1 MDKLRTA
8 IPYVDLSAPWS
19 ECESGLLPIVLDML
33 RGGVY
38 VNGYPVEE
46 FEARVAKYLGV
57 EHCVALNSG
66 TDALVC
72 GLVAVGVRPGTEV
85 SLQAWRLGGF
95 GYVASSSWT
104 AETWEAVEY
113 ILGCTDPEAP
123 EYDPEATVDD
133 GSCTVTG
140 IEFGAYR
147 WLLGPRGS
155 NCLGVCETIGRG
167 CADLVADDFS
177 ETADDNI
184 CSRFFP
190 DLDLDADGDGP
201 RLSNT
206 DADGL
211 PTDSSS
217 CVYRDHNWG
226 GWSCEWV
233 ERDADVRMCPCE

>member
-1 MDKLRTA
+1 MQVEALFAAGWET
-8 IPYVDLSAPWS
+8 S
-19 ECESGLLPIVLDML
+19 IVLEHPFIDAGDQL
-33 RGGVY
+33 VLLGGIRGLGEGPCFGLGGVNCID
-38 VNGYPVEE
+38 VREPRLIDTVFAAEDGRAEFLVE
-46 FEARVAKYLGV
+46 FP
-57 EHCVALNSG
+57 
-66 TDALVC
+66 
-72 GLVAVGVRPGTEV
+72 VRPETEV

-104 AETWEAVEY
+104 AETWVAVEY

-190 DLDLDADGDGP
+190 DLPLDADGDGP